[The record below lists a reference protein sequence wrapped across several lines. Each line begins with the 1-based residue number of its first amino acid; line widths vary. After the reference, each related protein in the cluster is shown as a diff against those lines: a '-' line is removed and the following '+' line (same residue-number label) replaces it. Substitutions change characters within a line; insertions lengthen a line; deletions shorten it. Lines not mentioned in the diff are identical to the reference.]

1 MSFHRFLTAAVCGG
15 FLLLGSAQAQTPPKE
30 KPPAAEKS
38 APKGRGA
45 PKPEL
50 RTCKLRLA
58 WWSAPENPPV
68 LALQMD
74 KDRTPFSPDI
84 MALSQVIEYH
94 GEPNAV
100 VLKRTVTAEVD
111 KAGKP
116 IVAWLPYCTIP
127 VGETNTDLAVLLFP
141 SGQDVAQTRVFDFSP
156 EAFPYGTVQLVNFT
170 TAKIAVSIDGTT
182 FVANSRGM
190 ARYPKV
196 FDKVSVSRFY
206 MAAAESSGEQRMLRS
221 TTMIF
226 KPTARVLLFAV
237 EIPGAPEDA
246 RYHTE
251 LITDNM
257 GNKPVAVEAPET
269 ASKGKGKAAPDA
281 GGKKAGKAA
290 PKPEQP
296 I

>member
-1 MSFHRFLTAAVCGG
+1 MPFPRHLSALLCGG

-38 APKGRGA
+38 ATKGRSLA
-45 PKPEL
+45 PEL
-50 RTCKLRLA
+50 RACKLRLA
-58 WWSAPENPPV
+58 WWSAPENPPE

-74 KDRTPFSPDI
+74 KNRTPFSPDI
-84 MALSQVIEYH
+84 MALSQVIEYR

-100 VLKRTVTAEVD
+100 VLKRTVTAELD

-127 VGETNTDLAVLLFP
+127 VGENNTDLAVLLFP
-141 SGQDVAQTRVFDFSP
+141 DDKRDLAQTRVFDFSP

-206 MAAAESSGEQRMLRS
+206 MAAAENSGEQRMLRS

-226 KPTARVLLFAV
+226 KPTARILLFAV
-237 EIPGAPEDA
+237 EVPDAPEDG

-251 LITDNM
+251 LIIDNM
-257 GNKPVAVEAPET
+257 GSRPVLVEAPDAAT
-269 ASKGKGKAAPDA
+269 KGKSTPGA
-281 GGKKAGKAA
+281 GGKKAGKGA
-290 PKPEQP
+290 PTPEQP

>member
-1 MSFHRFLTAAVCGG
+1 MPFPRHLSALFCGG

-38 APKGRGA
+38 ATKGRSLA
-45 PKPEL
+45 PEL
-50 RTCKLRLA
+50 RACKLRLA
-58 WWSAPENPPV
+58 WWSAPENPPE

-74 KDRTPFSPDI
+74 KNRTPFSPDI
-84 MALSQVIEYH
+84 MALSQVIEYR

-100 VLKRTVTAEVD
+100 VLKRTVTAELD

-127 VGETNTDLAVLLFP
+127 VGENNTDLAVLLFP
-141 SGQDVAQTRVFDFSP
+141 DDKRDLAQTRVFDFSP

-206 MAAAESSGEQRMLRS
+206 MAAAENSGEQRMLRS

-226 KPTARVLLFAV
+226 KPTARILLFAV
-237 EIPGAPEDA
+237 EVPDAPEDG

-251 LITDNM
+251 LIIDNM
-257 GNKPVAVEAPET
+257 GSRPVLVEAPDAAT
-269 ASKGKGKAAPDA
+269 KGKSTPGA
-281 GGKKAGKAA
+281 GGKKAGKGA
-290 PKPEQP
+290 PTPEQP

>member
-1 MSFHRFLTAAVCGG
+1 
-15 FLLLGSAQAQTPPKE
+15 
-30 KPPAAEKS
+30 
-38 APKGRGA
+38 
-45 PKPEL
+45 
-50 RTCKLRLA
+50 
-58 WWSAPENPPV
+58 
-68 LALQMD
+68 MD
-74 KDRTPFSPDI
+74 KNRTPFSPDI
-84 MALSQVIEYH
+84 MALSQVIEYR

-100 VLKRTVTAEVD
+100 VLKRTVTAELD

-127 VGETNTDLAVLLFP
+127 VGENNTDLAVLLFP
-141 SGQDVAQTRVFDFSP
+141 DDKRDLAQTRVFDFSP

-206 MAAAESSGEQRMLRS
+206 MAAAENSGEQRMLRS

-226 KPTARVLLFAV
+226 KPTARILLFAV
-237 EIPGAPEDA
+237 EVPGAPDDG

-251 LITDNM
+251 LIIDNM
-257 GNKPVAVEAPET
+257 GSRPVLVEAPDAAT
-269 ASKGKGKAAPDA
+269 KGKSTPGA
-281 GGKKAGKAA
+281 GGKKAGKGA
-290 PKPEQP
+290 PTPEQP

>member
-1 MSFHRFLTAAVCGG
+1 MPFPRFLTAALCGG
-15 FLLLGSAQAQTPPKE
+15 LILLGSAQAQTPPKE

-38 APKGRGA
+38 AAKGRSLA
-45 PKPEL
+45 PEL

-58 WWSAPENPPV
+58 WWSAPEDPPV

-84 MALSQVIEYH
+84 MALSQVIEYR

-100 VLKRTVTAEVD
+100 VLKRTVTAELD

-116 IVAWLPYCTIP
+116 IVAWMPYCTIP
-127 VGETNTDLAVLLFP
+127 VGENNLDLAVLLFP
-141 SGQDVAQTRVFDFSP
+141 DDKRGVAQTRVFDFSP

-206 MAAAESSGEQRMLRS
+206 MAAAENSGEQRMLRS

-226 KPTARVLLFAV
+226 KPTARILLFAV

-251 LITDNM
+251 LIIDNM
-257 GNKPVAVEAPET
+257 GNKPVLVEAPEP
-269 ASKGKGKAAPDA
+269 ASKGKSTPGA
-281 GGKKAGKAA
+281 GGKKAGKGTPPPA
-290 PKPEQP
+290 QP

>member
-1 MSFHRFLTAAVCGG
+1 MSFPRLLTAALCGG

-30 KPPAAEKS
+30 KSPAAEKS
-38 APKGRGA
+38 TSKGRPA
-45 PKPEL
+45 APEL

-58 WWSAPENPPV
+58 WWSAPEDPPV

-74 KDRTPFSPDI
+74 KNRTPFSPDI
-84 MALSQVIEYH
+84 MALSQVIEYR

-100 VLKRTVTAEVD
+100 VLKRTVTAELD

-127 VGETNTDLAVLLFP
+127 VSETNVDLAVLLFP
-141 SGQDVAQTRVFDFSP
+141 DDKRGVAQTRVFDFSP

-206 MAAAESSGEQRMLRS
+206 MAAAENSGEQRMLRS

-226 KPTARVLLFAV
+226 KPTARILLFAV
-237 EIPGAPEDA
+237 EIPGAPEDG

-251 LITDNM
+251 LIIDNM
-257 GNKPVAVEAPET
+257 GSRPVLVEATEP
-269 ASKGKGKAAPDA
+269 APKGKSTPGA
-281 GGKKAGKAA
+281 GGKKAGKGA
-290 PKPEQP
+290 PPPEQP

>member
-1 MSFHRFLTAAVCGG
+1 MSFPRLLTAALCGG

-38 APKGRGA
+38 TPKGRPA
-45 PKPEL
+45 APEL

-58 WWSAPENPPV
+58 WWSAPEDPPV

-74 KDRTPFSPDI
+74 KNRTPFSPDI
-84 MALSQVIEYH
+84 MALSQVIEYR

-100 VLKRTVTAEVD
+100 VLKRTVTAELD

-127 VGETNTDLAVLLFP
+127 VSETNVDLAVLLFP
-141 SGQDVAQTRVFDFSP
+141 DDKRGVAQTRVFDFSP

-206 MAAAESSGEQRMLRS
+206 MAAAENSGEQRMLRS

-226 KPTARVLLFAV
+226 KPTARILLFAV
-237 EIPGAPEDA
+237 EIPGAPEDG

-251 LITDNM
+251 LIIDNM
-257 GNKPVAVEAPET
+257 GSRPVLVEATEP
-269 ASKGKGKAAPDA
+269 APKGKSTPGA
-281 GGKKAGKAA
+281 GGKKAGKSA
-290 PKPEQP
+290 PPPEQP

>member
-1 MSFHRFLTAAVCGG
+1 MSFPRLLTAALCGG

-30 KPPAAEKS
+30 KSPAAEKS
-38 APKGRGA
+38 TSKGRPA
-45 PKPEL
+45 APEL

-58 WWSAPENPPV
+58 WWSAPEDPPV

-74 KDRTPFSPDI
+74 KNRTPFSPDI
-84 MALSQVIEYH
+84 MALSQVIEYR

-100 VLKRTVTAEVD
+100 VLKRTVTAELD

-127 VGETNTDLAVLLFP
+127 VSETNVDLAVLLFP
-141 SGQDVAQTRVFDFSP
+141 DDKRGVAQTRVFDFSP
-156 EAFPYGTVQLVNFT
+156 EACPYGTVQLVNFT

-196 FDKVSVSRFY
+196 FDKVSVARFY
-206 MAAAESSGEQRMLRS
+206 MAAAENSGEQRMLRS

-226 KPTARVLLFAV
+226 KPTARILLFAV
-237 EIPGAPEDA
+237 EIPGAPEDG

-251 LITDNM
+251 LIIDNM
-257 GNKPVAVEAPET
+257 GSRPVLVEATEP
-269 ASKGKGKAAPDA
+269 APKGKSTPGA
-281 GGKKAGKAA
+281 GGKKAGKGA
-290 PKPEQP
+290 PPPEQP